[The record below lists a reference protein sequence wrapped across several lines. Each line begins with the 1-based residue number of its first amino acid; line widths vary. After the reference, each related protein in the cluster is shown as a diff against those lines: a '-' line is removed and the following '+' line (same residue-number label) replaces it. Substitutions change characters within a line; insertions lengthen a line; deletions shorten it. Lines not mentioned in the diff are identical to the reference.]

1 MIVNICRFIIVN
13 YSQTDRQNK
22 LTCSF
27 IIKELHHIFKCSFHI
42 FFIMKLSSEC
52 NVVLNRSDFLL
63 FFSLFSFFIDTMYEQ
78 SLKGLCQ
85 LGHMRSRVRSSLICI
100 QLIPGVLLFR
110 HFIRRVVRSYSRAE
124 RRFRLPVF

>member
-1 MIVNICRFIIVN
+1 MSSSHFSMSGLKLFPTRIISSCSVFIACRYLILKKKRQFSIISMIVNICRFIIVN

-27 IIKELHHIFKCSFHI
+27 IIKELHHIFKCSFLI

-52 NVVLNRSDFLL
+52 DVVLNRSDFLL

-78 SLKGLCQ
+78 SLMLWPCHWHQ
-85 LGHMRSRVRSSLICI
+85 
-100 QLIPGVLLFR
+100 
-110 HFIRRVVRSYSRAE
+110 
-124 RRFRLPVF
+124 